1 MVKIP
6 IACLLFQAFFI
17 TSSAIALPGNKVKAL
32 YKEGMLFKKSGQLS
46 AAQQCFREVL
56 EQEPAHPEALE
67 AMAGVF
73 FEEEAYEDA
82 LNYAEQ
88 ARLAGVDQMN
98 CLKGLCYYKQGQIN
112 KAINA
117 LLTAQKEAPSDAG
130 ISYTLAGIYFNIKD
144 FDAAVGSFEQARI
157 KGYPMDADFCLNLGA
172 AYLHI
177 KQPDKGIRYL
187 ELCLAQRTG
196 EVRALQTLGHAY
208 YANGNY
214 TKAIVYW
221 NQLLLL
227 QPDNGFARF
236 MLGKSYIGNGEIS
249 KGEEL
254 CDKATA
260 S

>member
-32 YKEGMLFKKSGQLS
+32 YKEGMLYKKSGQLS

-56 EQEPAHPEALE
+56 EKEPAHAEALG
-67 AMAGVF
+67 AMAGIF
-73 FEEEAYEDA
+73 FEEQAYEDA

-88 ARLAGVDQMN
+88 AHLAGVEGMN

-112 KAINA
+112 KAINI
-117 LLTAQKEAPSDAG
+117 LLTAQKQRPSDAG
-130 ISYTLAGIYFNIKD
+130 VSYTLAGIYFNIKD
-144 FDAAVGSFEQARI
+144 FDAAVGAFEQARI
-157 KGYPMDADFCLNLGA
+157 KGYQADADFCLNLGT
-172 AYLHI
+172 AYLQI
-177 KQPDKGIRYL
+177 KQADKGIKYL
-187 ELCLAQRTG
+187 ELCLAQRPG
-196 EVRALQTLGHAY
+196 ETKALQTLGHAY
-208 YANGNY
+208 YANGSY
-214 TKAIVYW
+214 GKAVTQW

-227 QPDNGFARF
+227 QPDNAFARF

-254 CDKATA
+254 CDKAIH
-260 S
+260 